1 MRRMKWN
8 LAAAMCCLMAILLA
22 GCAGL
27 TPEPKQESLD
37 ERVKNY
43 MQAQIDKDWAKVY
56 SFFHSSY
63 REKMSKEQFTGMVR
77 KLSYKSFTIEGIDM
91 LPSGQEAQV
100 KVRIDLSFMG
110 MSSRGRPRN
119 RTGRRKTGGGSS
131 KGLKKPPPRLPGS
144 RRSHRGVFLTGSTR

>member
-110 MSSRGRPRN
+110 YVFPRAPQKQN
-119 RTGRRKTGGGSS
+119 WAKENGGWFVKGSDKTTPPFAREP
-131 KGLKKPPPRLPGS
+131 KKP
-144 RRSHRGVFLTGSTR
+144 